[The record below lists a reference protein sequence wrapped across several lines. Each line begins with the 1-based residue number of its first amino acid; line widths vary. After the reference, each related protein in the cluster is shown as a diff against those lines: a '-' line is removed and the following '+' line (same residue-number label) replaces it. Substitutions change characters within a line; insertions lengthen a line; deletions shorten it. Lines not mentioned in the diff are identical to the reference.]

1 MLKFKLIS
9 KENGLYIYEY
19 YPDGDFSKKPGIVSL
34 DINTQEIK
42 ILVAA
47 EEDFMCHATAE
58 QLNKSRESIN
68 ECRKEIGEPPLT
80 EEELPIATEDI
91 GWYYFGDHMLMYL
104 VCRLEDSNFEEEGMV
119 AWY

>member
-9 KENGLYIYEY
+9 KENGIYIYEY
-19 YPDGDFSKKPGIVSL
+19 YPEGDFSKKPGVVSL

-47 EEDFMCHATAE
+47 EEDTHF
-58 QLNKSRESIN
+58 Q
-68 ECRKEIGEPPLT
+68 
-80 EEELPIATEDI
+80 
-91 GWYYFGDHMLMYL
+91 WFGGHMLMYL
-104 VCRLEDSNFEEEGMV
+104 ECRLEDSNFEEEGMV